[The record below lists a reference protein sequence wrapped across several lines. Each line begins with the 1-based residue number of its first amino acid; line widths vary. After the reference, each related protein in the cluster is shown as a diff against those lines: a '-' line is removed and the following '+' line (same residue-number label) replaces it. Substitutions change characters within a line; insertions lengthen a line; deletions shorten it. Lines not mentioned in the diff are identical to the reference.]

1 VFELTEEE
9 RMIQETARNYARNVL
24 RKRAEEYDK
33 KEAFP
38 RENFT
43 ELANLGFMGVCVPEE
58 FGGTGLGE
66 FALVLVIEEI
76 SNACASTGVVL
87 SVHNSLVCSVIKT
100 FGSEEQKKRY
110 LPRLASGEWIG
121 AYAVTE
127 PDVGSDAANIQCS
140 AVRDGDRYIINGVK
154 QWISTGSQ
162 AGAIIMFARTAKTPN
177 PGDGISAFIIEPSF
191 AGFRVGKQEKK
202 MGLRASDTC
211 QLVFEDM
218 KVPAE
223 NLLCAENQGYKILL
237 GGLSG
242 GRIGIAAQA
251 IGIGSA
257 AFEAAVEYSKVRK
270 QFGKPICEFQAVQVK
285 LADMATRL
293 DAARLLTY
301 RAAKLKDAGLPHAKE
316 ASMAKLFASEVAN
329 FCATEALQIHGGYG
343 YTKEYPVERFFRDA
357 KITEIYEGTSE
368 IQRLVIAKHIL
379 KTL

>member
-1 VFELTEEE
+1 MFELTEEE
-9 RMIQETARNYARNVL
+9 RMIQETARNYAQSVL

-43 ELANLGFMGVCVPEE
+43 ELGNLGFMGVCVPEE

-66 FALVLVIEEI
+66 FALVLVVEEI

-100 FGSEEQKKRY
+100 FGSEDQKKRY

-140 AVRDGDRYIINGVK
+140 AVRNGDHYIVNGVK
-154 QWISTGSQ
+154 QWITTGSQ
-162 AGAIIMFARTAKTPN
+162 SGAIIMFARTAKTPN
-177 PGDGISAFIIEPSF
+177 PSDGISAFIVEPTF
-191 AGFRVGKQEKK
+191 PGFRVGKQEKK

-223 NLLCAENQGYKILL
+223 NLLSAENQGYGILL
-237 GGLSG
+237 ATLGG
-242 GRIGIAAQA
+242 GRIGIAAQS

-257 AFEAAVEYSKVRK
+257 AFDAALEYSKVRK
-270 QFGKPICEFQAVQVK
+270 QFGKPICEFQAVKVK

-301 RAAKLKDAGLPHAKE
+301 RAAKLKDAGLSHAKE
-316 ASMAKLFASEVAN
+316 ASMAKLFASEAAN

-379 KTL
+379 KV

>member
-1 VFELTEEE
+1 MFELTEEE

-43 ELANLGFMGVCVPEE
+43 ELANLGFMGISVPEE
-58 FGGTGLGE
+58 FGGANLGE

-87 SVHNSLVCSVIKT
+87 SVHNSLVCSVIKMS
-100 FGSEEQKKRY
+100 GSEEQKKRY

-162 AGAIIMFARTAKTPN
+162 SGAIIMFARTAKTPE
-177 PGDGISAFIIEPSF
+177 PADGISAFIIEPTF
-191 AGFRVGKQEKK
+191 PGFRVGKQEKK

-223 NLLCAENQGYKILL
+223 NLLGAENQGYGILV
-237 GGLSG
+237 GGLGG
-242 GRIGIAAQA
+242 GRIGIAAQS

-257 AFEAAVEYSKVRK
+257 AFDAALEYSKVRK
-270 QFGKPICEFQAVQVK
+270 QFGKPICEFQAVKVK

-301 RAAKLKDAGLPHAKE
+301 RAAKLKDAGLSHAKE
-316 ASMAKLFASEVAN
+316 ASMAKLFASEAAN

>member
-1 VFELTEEE
+1 
-9 RMIQETARNYARNVL
+9 MIQETARNYAQNVL

-43 ELANLGFMGVCVPEE
+43 ELANLGFMGMSVPEE
-58 FGGTGLGE
+58 YGGTNLGE

-76 SNACASTGVVL
+76 SKACASTGVVL
-87 SVHNSLVCSVIKT
+87 SVHNSLTCSVIKT
-100 FGSEEQKKRY
+100 FGNEDQKKRY
-110 LPRLASGEWIG
+110 LPKLASGEWIG

-127 PDVGSDAANIQCS
+127 PDVGSDAASIQCG
-140 AVRDGDRYIINGVK
+140 AVREGDHYVVNGVK
-154 QWISTGSQ
+154 SWITTGSES
-162 AGAIIMFARTAKTPN
+162 GAIIMFARTAKTPC
-177 PGDGISAFIIEPSF
+177 PGDGISAFIIEPTF
-191 AGFRVGKQEKK
+191 PGFRVGKQEKK

-218 KVPAE
+218 RVPAE

-257 AFEAAVEYSKVRK
+257 ACDAALEYSKVRK
-270 QFGKPICEFQAVQVK
+270 QFGKPICEFQAVKVK

-301 RAAKLKDAGLPHAKE
+301 RAAKLKDAGLAHAKE
-316 ASMAKLFASEVAN
+316 ASMAKLFASEAAN

-343 YTKEYPVERFFRDA
+343 YTKEYAVERFFRDA

-379 KTL
+379 EGL